1 MSTSAVTPDSG
12 ALPTPPA
19 GREVSGAEAPGS
31 GILGVASPDAAA
43 RVEGPP
49 PPGPLFPHVLV
60 ALDRTPV
67 GEGLLAYV
75 PGLRALG
82 AWKLTLVHVAGS
94 VYLEESRNALETMA
108 APLRSQ
114 GFEVEVEIHVGLPAP
129 GILAA
134 AAGANPDLLFIGTR
148 SHSRVRH
155 AFLGSVALE
164 VLEQSTRP
172 VLLQPLAA
180 EGPSSLPAAAGL
192 PAGTGP
198 TSPGL
203 GAGRVLLATDFSAA
217 AAPAADVVERLVAGS
232 NVRVTLLHALE
243 GRTSDDP
250 ARREEARLRLDG
262 LAQRL
267 KEAGAREV
275 DTLLP
280 TGHPLDVIPNAASY
294 PDTLV
299 VMGTHGRG
307 FLGGLVLG
315 SVTRKLAEASRF
327 PLLLIPRPLGT
338 TPATRE
344 GQS

>member
-1 MSTSAVTPDSG
+1 MSGSAVTPG
-12 ALPTPPA
+12 PP
-19 GREVSGAEAPGS
+19 
-31 GILGVASPDAAA
+31 GVASPEAAPKGDGA
-43 RVEGPP
+43 QPP
-49 PPGPLFPHVLV
+49 RPVFPHVLV

-67 GEGLLAYV
+67 GETLLATV

-94 VYLEESRNALETMA
+94 AYLEESRDALETMA
-108 APLRSQ
+108 TPLRSQ
-114 GFEVEVEIHVGLPAP
+114 GFEVEVEVHVGLPPA

-164 VLEQSTRP
+164 VLERSVRP

-180 EGPSSLPAAAGL
+180 EPPSSLSAA
-192 PAGTGP
+192 TGSS
-198 TSPGL
+198 SPGL
-203 GAGRVLLATDFSAA
+203 AAGRLLLATDFSAA

-243 GRTSDDP
+243 GRITDDP
-250 ARREEARLRLDG
+250 TRREEARLRLDG

-280 TGHPLDVIPNAASY
+280 TGHPLDVIPNAASH

-327 PLLLIPRPLGT
+327 PLLLVP
-338 TPATRE
+338 TPPGVTSATRE
-344 GQS
+344 GRPR